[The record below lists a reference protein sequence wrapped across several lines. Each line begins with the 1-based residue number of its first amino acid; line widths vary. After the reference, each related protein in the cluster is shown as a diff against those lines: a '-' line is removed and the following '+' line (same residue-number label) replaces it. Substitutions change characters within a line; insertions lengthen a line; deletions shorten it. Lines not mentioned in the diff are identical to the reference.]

1 MLFFYSFFLSLFVK
15 VLYFCVLEGL
25 VILIIFCWRITFL
38 QPNHTVFLVQNDINI
53 LVQSFFDHTL
63 NLIKIN
69 HASIILIPK
78 NKEGNTLDSY
88 SPITLISVKI
98 IIKILAN
105 SISVVIDN
113 LIDNSQ
119 VTSGLY

>member
-1 MLFFYSFFLSLFVK
+1 
-15 VLYFCVLEGL
+15 
-25 VILIIFCWRITFL
+25 
-38 QPNHTVFLVQNDINI
+38 VQNDINI

-119 VTSGLY
+119 VTNGLY